1 MPKRIPNLSEA
12 ILETAASLFSVHGYD
27 AVDMK
32 QVAAETGTSVGTLY
46 NYYPSKPAIFIAVV
60 RRWRVGL
67 LEGLQG
73 YLNSDLPRRDKI
85 LAVLGRLY
93 DDVSGWHGIWHEF
106 LRGREERSQF
116 MELKTKNDTGHP
128 WGLGPEELALLRE
141 FETLLTGKPV
151 ADSVARWAY
160 LTITATLQLAARYP
174 SSREENWKFIEEMVD
189 KI

>member
-1 MPKRIPNLSEA
+1 
-12 ILETAASLFSVHGYD
+12 
-27 AVDMK
+27 
-32 QVAAETGTSVGTLY
+32 
-46 NYYPSKPAIFIAVV
+46 
-60 RRWRVGL
+60 
-67 LEGLQG
+67 
-73 YLNSDLPRRDKI
+73 
-85 LAVLGRLY
+85 
-93 DDVSGWHGIWHEF
+93 
-106 LRGREERSQF
+106 

-174 SSREENWKFIEEMVD
+174 GAREENWKFIEEMVD